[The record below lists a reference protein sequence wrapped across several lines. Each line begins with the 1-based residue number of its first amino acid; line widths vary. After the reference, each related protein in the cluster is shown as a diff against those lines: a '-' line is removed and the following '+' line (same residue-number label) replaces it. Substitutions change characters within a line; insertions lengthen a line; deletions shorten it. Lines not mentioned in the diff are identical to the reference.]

1 MVVIL
6 VNRPIGAK
14 KREVQVA
21 TLAAEVV
28 EEKDPRYASQLPEP
42 KGYKLLIALPEI
54 EEVTEGG
61 IVKSIESQHQESIAT
76 VVGWVMSMGPDAY
89 VNYGRFP
96 NGPYCQVGD
105 WVVFRAF
112 SGTRLKIHGKEFRL
126 INDDTVEAGV
136 EDPRGVERA

>member
-1 MVVIL
+1 M
-6 VNRPIGAK
+6 
-14 KREVQVA
+14 A
-21 TLAAEVV
+21 TLAKEVLG
-28 EEKDPRYASQLPEP
+28 EMISPKKDIKDKKLNFASQLPEP

-54 EEVTEGG
+54 EEATDSG
-61 IVKSIESQHQESIAT
+61 IIKSAESQREEAIAT

-126 INDDTVEAGV
+126 INDDTVEAVV